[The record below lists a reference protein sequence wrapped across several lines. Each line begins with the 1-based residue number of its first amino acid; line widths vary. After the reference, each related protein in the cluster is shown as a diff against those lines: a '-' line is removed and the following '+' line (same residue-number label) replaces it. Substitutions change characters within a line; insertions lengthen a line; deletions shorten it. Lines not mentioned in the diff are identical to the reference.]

1 MAVLYHIL
9 KHRTMLH
16 FLTLSVGGM
25 VLRVVRNDTVWYDVC
40 ILHGWYGMVWYG
52 NQGGTRLK
60 STQVGGAPLLGRDF
74 FTS

>member
-9 KHRTMLH
+9 KHRCVKMLH

-40 ILHGWYGMVWYG
+40 ILHQRYGMVWYG
-52 NQGGTRLK
+52 MAWYGM
-60 STQVGGAPLLGRDF
+60 VW
-74 FTS
+74 